1 MAGVYLVEGPARW
14 TGRPRSCRGTLR
26 SDLVAEVLR
35 LTSGAGAD
43 LVLESAGG
51 ATFEASLDAAKRVTG
66 RVIVYGLAGG
76 KAAITNWDLVYR
88 HQIHI
93 IGLNIGVLIQ
103 TAPQVFG
110 ELMAELSALIAAG
123 VLTPGRPTAYDL
135 ADGPK
140 ALAEL
145 EARATIGKLAL
156 LP

>member
-1 MAGVYLVEGPARW
+1 
-14 TGRPRSCRGTLR
+14 
-26 SDLVAEVLR
+26 
-35 LTSGAGAD
+35 
-43 LVLESAGG
+43 
-51 ATFEASLDAAKRVTG
+51 
-66 RVIVYGLAGG
+66 
-76 KAAITNWDLVYR
+76 
-88 HQIHI
+88 
-93 IGLNIGVLIQ
+93 VLIQ